1 MAKKKYDMELYKPSK
16 KKSDCD
22 IILDDVENVFGS
34 IGNCLDTV
42 LDERKSKMQV
52 VGGVFGIGKSL
63 LKFGWHGTTCVVK
76 NTPKAIATVANT
88 KRELTDTVTN
98 EYQKYQKEIKEDA
111 LNDKI
116 AKLKQKTT
124 VH

>member
-1 MAKKKYDMELYKPSK
+1 MAKKKYKMELYKPSK

-22 IILDDVENVFGS
+22 IILDDVENFFGS
-34 IGNCLDTV
+34 IGDCLDTA

-76 NTPKAIATVANT
+76 NTPKAIATVASA
-88 KRELTDTVTN
+88 KRELTDALSE
-98 EYQKYQKEIKEDA
+98 EYEKYQKEVKEDA
-111 LNDKI
+111 LNEKI
-116 AKLKQKTT
+116 KQLKHHK
-124 VH
+124 